1 MLCAQHQAHQRRTP
15 SGNLGCG
22 DAFNAFQ
29 SALPLREESAEG
41 LPEDAPDL
49 QIFANLFEMKRSYE
63 QQPKNCRK
71 QENLGSTRVKRMW
84 KPGQMSRSL
93 AIRDSARARYFETRT
108 REETDM
114 TSKLA
119 RIFLVFLLVFPIVRG
134 QSVSPEASVAE
145 KKKAREE
152 REKKTLALV
161 DEIIAG
167 SQSLKLPEN
176 RIRVNIGLVGALWP
190 RDEKRARSLFKE
202 AVASLNEITTAI
214 DNGDPEYIN
223 LAHLPQQ
230 LRQEMVQIAANHDA
244 RLAVDF
250 LRATR
255 IDSASRPPNSGMTN
269 VEANLE
275 MQVAMQIADKDP
287 QEALSVAEDSL
298 KITVDYGALNLLHSL
313 QSRQKALAERFLEDV
328 LNGIRTCGIGNSA
341 ATTIAINL
349 LSTWIENNRTAK
361 DPAAPRTTASLS
373 LSNLNEETAREI
385 SNMIINALLSN
396 GPAKTVVANGRA
408 FIDGPSTLYP
418 GQVQGMF
425 QQLKPMLPDIERLAP
440 DRMADLRARMVE
452 FEKSYEA
459 RPEGAWAKYQELAQT
474 GTSEALM
481 EAAKTAPSEFVDNL
495 VHQAA
500 WKSINQGDDEKAR
513 QIIDK
518 ITDPRQRADMK
529 SQLVRQAFY
538 RANEQRKV
546 SEARAL
552 ALRLTSV
559 EEQVVLLVQLAVSS
573 AANGD
578 KPLAFQL
585 LGEAQALLPD
595 RAASYGQLQAQM
607 QIAGAYEDLDASK
620 STPIVEKVIDQ
631 VNELVSAAL
640 VLNGFDVQGY
650 FRSGEFVITGGNPL
664 NNMAQECGRAL
675 ASGARNDLDRARSVA
690 ERFQRPEMRLIALL
704 QIARAALTSDDSAR

>member
-1 MLCAQHQAHQRRTP
+1 MTP
-15 SGNLGCG
+15 
-22 DAFNAFQ
+22 
-29 SALPLREESAEG
+29 
-41 LPEDAPDL
+41 
-49 QIFANLFEMKRSYE
+49 
-63 QQPKNCRK
+63 
-71 QENLGSTRVKRMW
+71 
-84 KPGQMSRSL
+84 
-93 AIRDSARARYFETRT
+93 
-108 REETDM
+108 
-114 TSKLA
+114 KLA
-119 RIFLVFLLVFPIVRG
+119 TIFLVFLLVIPIVPA
-134 QSVSPEASVAE
+134 QSASPEASAAE

-152 REKKTLALV
+152 HEKKILALV
-161 DEIIAG
+161 DEIITE

-176 RIRVNIGLVGALWP
+176 RIRVDIGLVGALWP

-202 AVASLNEITTAI
+202 AAASLNEITTAI
-214 DNGDPEYIN
+214 DNGDSEYIN
-223 LAHLPQQ
+223 LAQLPQQ

-255 IDSASRPPNSGMTN
+255 IDSPSRPPNSGMTN
-269 VEANLE
+269 LEANLE
-275 MQVAMQIADKDP
+275 MRVAMQIADKDP

-298 KITVDYGALNLLHSL
+298 KITVDYGALNLLYSL

-328 LNGIRTCGIGNSA
+328 LNGIRTYGIGNSA

-349 LSTWIENNRTAK
+349 LSTWIENNRAAK
-361 DPAAPRTTASLS
+361 DPAAPRTTANLS

-425 QQLKPMLPDIERLAP
+425 QQLKPILPDIERLAP

-459 RPEGAWAKYQELAQT
+459 RPEGAWAKYQQLAQT

-481 EAAKTAPSEFVDNL
+481 EAAKTAPSEVVENL
-495 VHQAA
+495 VRQAA

-518 ITDPRQRADMK
+518 ITDPRQRAEMK

-538 RANEQRKV
+538 RANEQRKI

-578 KPLAFQL
+578 KPTAFQL
-585 LGEAQALLPD
+585 LGEAQALLAD
-595 RAASYGQLQAQM
+595 RAANYGQLQAQM

-675 ASGARNDLDRARSVA
+675 ASGARNDLDRARSAA
-690 ERFQRPEMRLIALL
+690 ERFHRPEMRLIALL
-704 QIARAALTSDDSAR
+704 QIAQAALTSDGSAR